1 MQNYTEVYKSWCSIV
16 SALSMLAPRF
26 LCLRKRRRQHYH
38 RNKVN
43 RPVNPNVKEK
53 KMYNKKTM
61 DNGQFEAPLIEM
73 RRKITIKQKM
83 EVLTYFEEILKRKRE
98 ANKQYHE
105 PRPVGASKEAL
116 AAWHE
121 KIKKASKERRLAP
134 SKMCKQKFPNIVQG
148 ARVSRWY
155 KTAKKEGWSDLP
167 EVMRARCTD
176 TPNCWRSRVG
186 APLKGRAIGG
196 SVPVPLQVEL
206 DMLMVEMSSGL
217 SSVSERKE
225 IVSSEHVA
233 SWHYVGAS

>member
-26 LCLRKRRRQHYH
+26 LCLRKRRRQRYH

-98 ANKQYHE
+98 ANKKYHE

-121 KIKKASKERRLAP
+121 KNKEGFQGEASCTKQDVQTEVPKHSPRSTCFKMVQNSQKRRLVRSTRSNE
-134 SKMCKQKFPNIVQG
+134 SKVHRHTQLLAQSG
-148 ARVSRWY
+148 
-155 KTAKKEGWSDLP
+155 
-167 EVMRARCTD
+167 RCTTERTCD
-176 TPNCWRSRVG
+176 WWFSSSSTTG
-186 APLKGRAIGG
+186 GIGHANG
-196 SVPVPLQVEL
+196 
-206 DMLMVEMSSGL
+206 
-217 SSVSERKE
+217 
-225 IVSSEHVA
+225 
-233 SWHYVGAS
+233 